1 MFRKT
6 LMVAA
11 ICGAVFTFSTA
22 VTQAHDGATGVIKE
36 RMDMMKLIAKNTKR
50 IAPIAMGSED
60 MDLKAV
66 EESAG
71 YIAKTAADVIMRF
84 PKGSTSMVS
93 EAKEN
98 IWTDW
103 DKFAASMKSLSQ
115 DAAALEKLAKE
126 GEEFE
131 LTDAF
136 GKMASNCKKCHTD
149 FRMKKE

>member
-1 MFRKT
+1 MIRPILSAALVAST
-6 LMVAA
+6 LFSVSIASA
-11 ICGAVFTFSTA
+11 HEGAE
-22 VTQAHDGATGVIKE
+22 GVVKE
-36 RMDMMKLIAKNTKR
+36 RMELMKTIGKNTKR
-50 IAPIAMGSED
+50 IAPIAMGSAD

-66 EESAG
+66 EESATE
-71 YIAKTAADVIMRF
+71 IANAAKMAIHKF

-103 DKFAASMKSLSQ
+103 EKFEGLMKSLTA
-115 DAAALEKLAKE
+115 DAEALAELAKK

-131 LTDAF
+131 LGDGF

-149 FRMKKE
+149 FRQKKEEQ